1 MQTFP
6 RTGPFCIDCLNYSH
20 NTVTHITSE
29 KAYSITVH
37 GHILV
42 DSAVVHQ
49 LMSQVIVAD
58 DDNDVPC
65 GEW

>member
-1 MQTFP
+1 M
-6 RTGPFCIDCLNYSH
+6 
-20 NTVTHITSE
+20 SE
-29 KAYSITVH
+29 KAYSIAVC

-42 DSAVVHQ
+42 DSAVAHQ
-49 LMSQVIVAD
+49 LMSLVIVAD

>member
-1 MQTFP
+1 MEDVL
-6 RTGPFCIDCLNYSH
+6 RLNYSH
-20 NTVTHITSE
+20 NTVTHIMSE
-29 KAYSITVH
+29 KAYSIAVR

-42 DSAVVHQ
+42 DSAVAHK
-49 LMSQVIVAD
+49 LMSLVIVAD